1 MKHSLIMKQNS
12 NEMGEITNSAHILW
26 VKTRYRSNII
36 GSTYIEWDPS
46 EDRLYQEQSVRST
59 SHFGTLKENTLM
71 HQYGSCLEAR

>member
-36 GSTYIEWDPS
+36 GNK
-46 EDRLYQEQSVRST
+46 LRS
-59 SHFGTLKENTLM
+59 HI
-71 HQYGSCLEAR
+71 H